1 MKRYLIPIMIIL
13 LAGAASGN
21 IWLNDESL
29 YLMDTT
35 HFVTPYFKPANMS
48 PFEIIDAPYFGLVG
62 ANLGSIQTISS
73 EQPVSLGGSET
84 TSTNSATS
92 STSSAPVFIKS
103 TPAETAPPHVDFSGN
118 LENNLHYAE
127 SKSSLRVGQAYGA
140 GWTNL
145 QNPWLIK

>member
-1 MKRYLIPIMIIL
+1 MKRYLIPIMITF

-48 PFEIIDAPYFGLVG
+48 PFEIIDAPYFSLVG
-62 ANLGSIQTISS
+62 ANLGSIQAISS
-73 EQPVSLGGSET
+73 EQLVPLGGSET
-84 TSTNSATS
+84 TSTNSAIP
-92 STSSAPVFIKS
+92 STSSAPVVIKN
-103 TPAETAPPHVDFSGN
+103 TPMEIVPPHVDFSGN

-127 SKSSLRVGQAYGA
+127 SKSSLRIGQADGA